1 MGAYEPSIAETGSA
15 GKRRFAQSFV
25 IGNEMNQKPVE
36 AKSIEE
42 GKKSARRRLI
52 FVVTLLLVI
61 AITVALQLVYGLHPE
76 RLKELK
82 SHFYLGAFLI
92 SIIGNATIIFP
103 GAVLVMLSNLG
114 ILLYSST
121 GLYGPIVVG
130 LVGGIGAAI
139 GEITGYVAG
148 YSGREIVERRKM
160 YGRVEGWLRKWGAP
174 AILLFSLIPFVF
186 DLIGIAA
193 GILRFPFWKFLLL
206 CGLGRTILYTVF
218 VTLAALGWK
227 AILPFFG

>member
-1 MGAYEPSIAETGSA
+1 
-15 GKRRFAQSFV
+15 
-25 IGNEMNQKPVE
+25 MNQKPVE

>member
-1 MGAYEPSIAETGSA
+1 
-15 GKRRFAQSFV
+15 
-25 IGNEMNQKPVE
+25 MNQKPVE

-174 AILLFSLIPFVF
+174 AIFLFSLIPFVF

>member
-1 MGAYEPSIAETGSA
+1 MNQASSE
-15 GKRRFAQSFV
+15 AQS
-25 IGNEMNQKPVE
+25 
-36 AKSIEE
+36 IES
-42 GKKSARRRLI
+42 GKKSRWRRLLFI
-52 FVVTLLLVI
+52 VALLLVI
-61 AITVALQLVYGLHPE
+61 AITVALQLTYGLHPE
-76 RLKELK
+76 KLIELRI
-82 SHFYLGAFLI
+82 HLYWGVFLI
-92 SIIGNATIIFP
+92 SIIGNATLIFP
-103 GAVLVMLSNLG
+103 GAVLVILSNLG

-121 GLYGPIVVG
+121 GLYGPIMIG
-130 LVGGIGAAI
+130 LVGGVGAAI

-148 YSGREIVERRKM
+148 YSGREIVERRRM
-160 YGRVEGWLRKWGAP
+160 YGRVEGLLRKWGAP
-174 AILLFSLIPFVF
+174 AIFLFALMPFVF

>member
-1 MGAYEPSIAETGSA
+1 
-15 GKRRFAQSFV
+15 
-25 IGNEMNQKPVE
+25 MNHIPAE

-52 FVVTLLLVI
+52 FVVALLFVI
-61 AITVALQLVYGLHPE
+61 TITVALQITYGLHPE
-76 RLKELK
+76 KLIELRA
-82 SHFYLGAFLI
+82 HLYWGAFLI

-103 GAVLVMLSNLG
+103 GAVLVILSNLG
-114 ILLYSST
+114 ILLYGST
-121 GLYGPIVVG
+121 GLYGPIIIG
-130 LVGGIGAAI
+130 LVGGVGAAI

-160 YGRVEGWLRKWGAP
+160 YSRVEGWLKKWGAL
-174 AILLFSLIPFVF
+174 AIFLFSLIPFIF

>member
-1 MGAYEPSIAETGSA
+1 
-15 GKRRFAQSFV
+15 
-25 IGNEMNQKPVE
+25 MNQKPVE

-148 YSGREIVERRKM
+148 YSGREIVERKKM

-174 AILLFSLIPFVF
+174 AIFLFSLIPFVF